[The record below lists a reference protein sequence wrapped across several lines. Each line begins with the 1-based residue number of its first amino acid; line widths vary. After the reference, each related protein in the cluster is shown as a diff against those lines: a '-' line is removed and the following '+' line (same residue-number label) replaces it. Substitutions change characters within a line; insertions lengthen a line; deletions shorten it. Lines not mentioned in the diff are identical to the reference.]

1 LMVAQSQG
9 IGAMWKIP
17 GNLILHAA
25 VAICLL
31 ALAAGCSPASPAVIL
46 TKVPSY
52 ADAMTENILKSLN
65 ANDYDSFSR
74 DFDQTLKDVLTKAT
88 FDKLYNQIKP
98 TVGDYRSKLFVS
110 FSAHGDNTTMLY
122 IASYSLESAGV
133 SVSVVFQELDGM
145 NYVHGLNLDS
155 PILRGQPID
164 VKELR
169 AYADY
174 ITEKTLV
181 ALTQNDHAGFII
193 DLDRTM
199 QNVENQT
206 TFDQLYQLIKTTVGD
221 YISIT
226 FVSASV
232 LDSNT
237 TARYFAKY
245 TDEPDGVW
253 VTISFDSDHLI
264 SGLYFSSP
272 KLGSK

>member
-1 LMVAQSQG
+1 
-9 IGAMWKIP
+9 MWKMP
-17 GNLILHAA
+17 GKLIIHAA
-25 VAICLL
+25 VAISLL

-46 TKVPSY
+46 TKIPSY
-52 ADAMTENILKSLN
+52 ADAMTENILKSLS
-65 ANDYDSFSR
+65 ANDYDNFAR
-74 DFDQTLKDVLTKAT
+74 DFDQTTKDVLTKAT

-98 TVGDYRSKLFVS
+98 TIGDYQSKLFVN
-110 FSAHGDNTTMLY
+110 FSVQGAATAVLY
-122 IASYSLESAGV
+122 VANFNQEPAGV
-133 SVSVVFQELDGM
+133 SVSVVFEEVAGV

-174 ITEKTLV
+174 ITENTLT
-181 ALTQNDHAGFII
+181 ALTEHDRDGFIVGM
-193 DLDRTM
+193 DKTM
-199 QNVENQT
+199 QGVESQA
-206 TFDQLYQLIKTTVGD
+206 TFDQLYQLIKTTAGD
-221 YISIT
+221 YKSQT

-232 LDSNT
+232 LENNT
-237 TARYFAKY
+237 TIRYYAEY

-272 KLGSK
+272 KIGSK

>member
-1 LMVAQSQG
+1 
-9 IGAMWKIP
+9 MWKIP
-17 GNLILHAA
+17 GKLIIHTAA
-25 VAICLL
+25 AISLL
-31 ALAAGCSPASPAVIL
+31 VLVAGCSPASPAVIL

-65 ANDYDSFSR
+65 ANDYDNFSR

-98 TVGDYRSKLFVS
+98 TIGDYRSKLFVS
-110 FSAHGDNTTMLY
+110 LTVQGADTAVLY
-122 IASYSLESAGV
+122 VANYSQEPAGV
-133 SVSVVFQELDGM
+133 SVSVIFEEVAEVEH
-145 NYVHGLNLDS
+145 VHGLNLDS

-174 ITEKTLV
+174 ITEKTLT
-181 ALTQNDHAGFII
+181 ALTKNDRNGFII
-193 DLDRTM
+193 DMDKTM
-199 QNVENQT
+199 QGVESQA
-206 TFDQLYQLIKTTVGD
+206 TFDQLYQLIKTTAGD
-221 YISIT
+221 YKSQT

-232 LDSNT
+232 LDNNT
-237 TARYFAKY
+237 TVRYYANY
-245 TDEPDGVW
+245 TDEPDGMW

-272 KLGSK
+272 KLGLK